1 MRRRAGGVLRR
12 VGVLSF
18 AAAVAAAGA
27 GFPGGVACARAA
39 PGGSAPAAEGSSL
52 ARSAGSAEGDS
63 RSPADPVLADLG
75 AAVFLR
81 RCAVCHGEDGRG
93 NGPAAGALRTPP
105 ADLTRIAARR
115 GGAFPEGEIARY
127 IDGRFA
133 VQAHG
138 TREMP
143 IWGERLGERIPEAGV
158 SEEVVRG
165 QLTVLV
171 EYLESI
177 QRKE

>member
-1 MRRRAGGVLRR
+1 L
-12 VGVLSF
+12 L
-18 AAAVAAAGA
+18 
-27 GFPGGVACARAA
+27 
-39 PGGSAPAAEGSSL
+39 AE
-52 ARSAGSAEGDS
+52 
-63 RSPADPVLADLG
+63 LG
-75 AAVFLR
+75 AALFLR
-81 RCAVCHGEDGRG
+81 HCAACHGEDGRG
-93 NGPAAGALRTPP
+93 NGPAAGALRTQP

-115 GGAFPEGEIARY
+115 GGAFPEGAIARF

-143 IWGERLGERIPEAGV
+143 VWGARLGERIPEAGV

-165 QLTVLV
+165 QISVLV

-177 QRKE
+177 QRRD